1 MRTRTLCVLSILVT
15 VAVTVAATLGPHRL
29 PAPRREAGSVMG
41 AASPTARAL
50 AVLRVWDRRRAA
62 AWAEDDAVALRSL
75 YVRGSTTARR
85 DVAMLAAYERRGFRV
100 RNLRRQVLA
109 VRVRRSRPRLLT
121 MVVTDRLVDATVSR
135 AGVRTALPES
145 RPATR
150 RIGLRRVG
158 RRWRVVEVYAR

>member
-1 MRTRTLCVLSILVT
+1 MRTRTLCLLSILVT
-15 VAVTVAATLGPHRL
+15 AAVTVVATLAPR
-29 PAPRREAGSVMG
+29 PPEVPRREARSVVG
-41 AASPTARAL
+41 AASPAVRAL
-50 AVLRVWDRRRAA
+50 AVLRGWDRSRAA

-100 RNLRRQVLA
+100 RNLQRQVLA

-121 MVVTDRLVDATVSR
+121 MLVTDRLVDATVSR

-145 RPATR
+145 RPTTR
-150 RIGLRRVG
+150 RIGLRRIG